1 MAFVVFKGERKL
13 TELVERAYGPDLTA
27 ADRKRA
33 VAAIERANPHLA
45 NLKDVAAGSLVVV
58 PRVPGLTA
66 SAARVAD
73 PASQGVREIAE
84 ALQAYRQVLDGSL
97 EQAAGRVAEVK
108 ETIALQ
114 ALRDVVLPEAGGAER
129 LERIAGATRDREV
142 ELERGAT
149 VVEGMAKVRD
159 ELVALADRLR

>member
-1 MAFVVFKGERKL
+1 
-13 TELVERAYGPDLTA
+13 
-27 ADRKRA
+27 
-33 VAAIERANPHLA
+33 
-45 NLKDVAAGSLVVV
+45 
-58 PRVPGLTA
+58 VPGLTA

-129 LERIAGATRDREV
+129 LERIAGATRDREA